1 MIKKNFHILIMG
13 IVALFIIC
21 GFIISGINSKRLIKY
36 TKYTTAIIK
45 SDWHHKN
52 NTGVGVDY
60 EYSVNGKG
68 YEFTINLDLKKNE
81 KYLLAYDSLKPS
93 NCQILEIYPLSK
105 NIISPVNGWNLNEIP
120 VKVNSEEI
128 FNYINE
134 IK

>member
-1 MIKKNFHILIMG
+1 MG
-13 IVALFIIC
+13 IVALFIVC
-21 GFIISGINSKRLIKY
+21 GFIISGINFKRLIKY

-60 EYSVNGKG
+60 EYSVNGKS

-134 IK
+134 MK

>member
-13 IVALFIIC
+13 ILVLVIVC
-21 GFIISGINSKRLIKY
+21 GFIISGINSKRLLRY
-36 TKYTTAIIK
+36 TKYTTATIT

-60 EYSVNGKG
+60 EYYVNGKS

-93 NCQILEIYPLSK
+93 NCQILEIYPLNK
-105 NIISPVNGWNLNEIP
+105 NIISPINGWDLNKIP
-120 VKVNSEEI
+120 FKVNSEEI
-128 FNYINE
+128 SDYI
-134 IK
+134 KKMK